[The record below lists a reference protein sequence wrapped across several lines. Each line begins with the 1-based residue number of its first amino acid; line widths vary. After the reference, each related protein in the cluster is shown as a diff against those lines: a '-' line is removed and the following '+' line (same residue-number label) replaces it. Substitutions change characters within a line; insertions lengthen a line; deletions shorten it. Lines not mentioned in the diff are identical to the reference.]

1 MSEDTQSRLKAF
13 LERNKTRISGLP
25 NSNEKPTSNTK
36 PQEPL
41 QNFNSNQTNKLIN
54 DSFSNPDTK
63 SFDNRIPTESSQQR
77 MNTAKDFDGVSFEY
91 QPVSLFAVM
100 GNGSYADE
108 RGFGRS
114 DNVFQTQS
122 SEDESMR
129 HNSPELD
136 PEANF
141 NSNPF
146 MTHSSYGNERS
157 AGNNTQNN
165 VFKKEEKIESS
176 KEKVVV
182 NKERTKEKS
191 QERKVENKEIGVAR
205 NQGEVYYKP
214 EKDVS
219 EKFSKKRNDSGSEN
233 PSVSYAT
240 PETLK
245 NTNHI
250 RSNKQEPFRNDIQSG
265 YKSSEGRK
273 SPEVNVSEIS
283 FESKEEKQSTQ
294 TVQSVKEN
302 KIKDVKNVA
311 NKESEGKI
319 EPVTKKVKETENK
332 KPSPQ
337 KNKEEKSKE
346 NIENSIGHNSSDLY
360 SESSKKLNELNDSTP
375 IDSGFKKEIKNLM
388 KVIRQEK
395 DQVVKDIKTMA
406 DDLNKYKK
414 AYKQLQ
420 RQEKAKNELKTSTGS
435 PKKDENSSNKAR
447 ALDIK
452 ENNQT
457 PNAKD
462 KTSSEEEKI
471 RSGAKGKGNPEQEV
485 TNDFR
490 LSTAERVRFSSTYI
504 PSPDQELNKD
514 SVTQFIIN
522 DMNLDHKIFYKEPVE
537 SSEEDSYKPTI
548 NDLISSQ
555 RDIIHFLV
563 KRYQIAEHDRLKT
576 EENISNMMSSMDAA
590 ITQLEKKETYSRS
603 SLSPSPVNSAKK
615 KSSIHY

>member
-13 LERNKTRISGLP
+13 LERNKTRISGSP

-54 DSFSNPDTK
+54 DSFSSPDTK

-176 KEKVVV
+176 KDKVVV

-205 NQGEVYYKP
+205 NQGEIYYRP

-233 PSVSYAT
+233 PSVKILCINCFKGNLGFICN
-240 PETLK
+240 P
-245 NTNHI
+245 
-250 RSNKQEPFRNDIQSG
+250 RN
-265 YKSSEGRK
+265 
-273 SPEVNVSEIS
+273 
-283 FESKEEKQSTQ
+283 SKE
-294 TVQSVKEN
+294 
-302 KIKDVKNVA
+302 
-311 NKESEGKI
+311 
-319 EPVTKKVKETENK
+319 
-332 KPSPQ
+332 
-337 KNKEEKSKE
+337 
-346 NIENSIGHNSSDLY
+346 
-360 SESSKKLNELNDSTP
+360 
-375 IDSGFKKEIKNLM
+375 
-388 KVIRQEK
+388 
-395 DQVVKDIKTMA
+395 
-406 DDLNKYKK
+406 
-414 AYKQLQ
+414 
-420 RQEKAKNELKTSTGS
+420 
-435 PKKDENSSNKAR
+435 
-447 ALDIK
+447 
-452 ENNQT
+452 
-457 PNAKD
+457 
-462 KTSSEEEKI
+462 
-471 RSGAKGKGNPEQEV
+471 
-485 TNDFR
+485 
-490 LSTAERVRFSSTYI
+490 
-504 PSPDQELNKD
+504 
-514 SVTQFIIN
+514 
-522 DMNLDHKIFYKEPVE
+522 HK
-537 SSEEDSYKPTI
+537 SYK
-548 NDLISSQ
+548 
-555 RDIIHFLV
+555 
-563 KRYQIAEHDRLKT
+563 LK
-576 EENISNMMSSMDAA
+576 
-590 ITQLEKKETYSRS
+590 
-603 SLSPSPVNSAKK
+603 
-615 KSSIHY
+615 